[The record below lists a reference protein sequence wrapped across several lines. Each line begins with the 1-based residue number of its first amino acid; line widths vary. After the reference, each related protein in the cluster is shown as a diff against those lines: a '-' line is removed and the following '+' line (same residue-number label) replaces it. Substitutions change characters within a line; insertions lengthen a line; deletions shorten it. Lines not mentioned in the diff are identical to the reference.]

1 MAFVNPFIPPK
12 ETYKRDI
19 LPIPHYVDQAA
30 HYISIETGKPYD
42 VCYAFVKAS
51 LRNPKYG
58 IKIPTIEFLRRQ
70 ENGDRE
76 VEHTSLNSYLIET
89 LKTEEIMAP
98 TLTTYVNPKVKESLL
113 VRYIDGNVKKR
124 GVAKKAM
131 FAAEAEVASLEEE
144 ILKLK
149 DRPEP
154 EVIPF
159 KLKQT
164 AAATRAFFEDIAQRN
179 TKLSNNAISGA
190 HASPSTPLYNQ
201 TSHSTLTSN
210 CRMTSGYGNANN
222 EKLLSGNRHY
232 WCPEVVLNNIVSIVT
247 HTDYDL
253 LNSVMSKHGLHYPSA
268 DEIIDIILYSSDL
281 YWHNREKMQ
290 HITSLV
296 YKLNKY
302 QRAAFAYT
310 GDLYHV
316 MKYNNDFMRDYI
328 RALSTKIEITDK
340 SQYKLD
346 KPAIELVHALPE
358 DIMNLA
364 HQICAKEM
372 KSRGKDYK
380 KMEGTLELDTLVST
394 AFHVADTITK
404 YDDFEKMIMVSDNV
418 PASISHFPT
427 SIRRAALTSDTDS
440 TIFTVQD
447 WVIWDNDGQIK
458 FDDNAVAVAS
468 TMIFLASQAIIHVL
482 ARMSKNAGFADDRMY
497 QVAMKNEFFFPVFVP
512 TNVAKHYYAIMSAQ
526 EGNVYK
532 DYKMEIKG
540 VHLKSS
546 NVPKSIMNE
555 AAQLMEDIARTVASD
570 KKLSIIQIQKR
581 VAKVEH
587 SIYAGLKRGDRMFF
601 RLGEIKNPAGY
612 AKEKEQSPY
621 LYHMF
626 WEECMAPK
634 YGSYGEPPYQVLR
647 VATRLTNPSL
657 TAEWLKEMKDREMAE
672 RIAKWMVKHGK
683 KELPSMQI
691 PIAVTMV
698 HEMPEEVQTAMN
710 ARKIVADLSKVFYLV
725 METLGIHVMTKHQ
738 TKLMSDIYP
747 AE

>member
-30 HYISIETGKPYD
+30 HYLSIETQTPFEE
-42 VCYAFVKAS
+42 CLAFVKQS
-51 LRNPKYG
+51 LRDPKYK
-58 IKIPTIEFLRRQ
+58 IRIPTIEFLRRT

-76 VEHTSLNSYLIET
+76 LEKVSLNNYLIET
-89 LKTEEIMAP
+89 IKSQEIMAP
-98 TLTTYVNPKVKESLL
+98 TLTTYTNPKIKESLL

-149 DRPEP
+149 DAPEP

-210 CRMTSGYGNANN
+210 CRLTSGYGNANN

-232 WCPEVVLNNIVSIVT
+232 WCPEVVLNNIVSIT
-247 HTDYDL
+247 RHTDYPL
-253 LNSVMSKHGLHYPSA
+253 LEAVMNKYGLYYPEPE
-268 DEIIDIILYSSDL
+268 DVIDIILYSSDM
-281 YWHNREKMQ
+281 YWHNREKMNY
-290 HITSLV
+290 ITSLV
-296 YKLNKY
+296 NKLNKY
-302 QRAAFAYT
+302 QRAAFVYT
-310 GDLYHV
+310 GDLFHV
-316 MKYNNDFMRDYI
+316 MKFNDEFMRTYI
-328 RALSTKIEITDK
+328 RSLSTKIEITDK
-340 SQYKLD
+340 SQYKLP
-346 KPAIELVHALPE
+346 KPAIELVHELPE

-380 KMEGTLELDTLVST
+380 KMAGTLELDTLVST
-394 AFHVADTITK
+394 AFHVADVITE
-404 YDDFEKMIMVSDNV
+404 YADFQRFIMVSDNV

-427 SIRRAALTSDTDS
+427 SIRRSALTSDTDS

-447 WVIWDNDGQIK
+447 WVIWDNHGEIK
-458 FDDNAVAVAS
+458 FDDKAVALAS

-482 ARMSKNAGFADDRMY
+482 ARMSKNAGFIDERMY

-546 NVPKSIMNE
+546 NVPKSIMGE
-555 AAQLMEDIARTVASD
+555 ASQLMEDIARTVASD
-570 KKLSIIQIQKR
+570 KKLSIVQIQKR
-581 VAKVEH
+581 IAKQEH
-587 SIYAGLKRGDRMFF
+587 LIYAGLKRGDRMYF

-612 AKEKEQSPY
+612 AKEKEHSPY

-672 RIAKWMVKHGK
+672 RIARWMVKYGK

-691 PIAVTMV
+691 PVAVTLV
-698 HEMPEEVQTAMN
+698 HEMPEEVQSAMN

-725 METLGIHVMTKHQ
+725 METLGVHVMTKHQ

>member
-30 HYISIETGKPYD
+30 HYLSIETQTPFEE
-42 VCYAFVKAS
+42 CLAFVKQS
-51 LRNPKYG
+51 LRDPKYK
-58 IKIPTIEFLRRQ
+58 IRIPTIEFLRRT

-76 VEHTSLNSYLIET
+76 LEKVSLNNYLIET
-89 LKTEEIMAP
+89 IKSQEIMAP
-98 TLTTYVNPKVKESLL
+98 TLTTYTNPKIKESLL

-149 DRPEP
+149 DAPEP

-210 CRMTSGYGNANN
+210 CRLTSGYGNANN

-232 WCPEVVLNNIVSIVT
+232 WCPEVVLNNIVSIT
-247 HTDYDL
+247 RHTDYPL
-253 LNSVMSKHGLHYPSA
+253 LETVMNKYGLYYPEPE
-268 DEIIDIILYSSDL
+268 DVIDIILYSSDL
-281 YWHNREKMQ
+281 YWHNREKMNY
-290 HITSLV
+290 ITSLV
-296 YKLNKY
+296 NKLNKY
-302 QRAAFAYT
+302 QRAAFVYT
-310 GDLYHV
+310 GDLFHV
-316 MKYNNDFMRDYI
+316 MKFNDEFMRTYI
-328 RALSTKIEITDK
+328 RSLSTKIEITDK
-340 SQYKLD
+340 SQYKLP
-346 KPAIELVHALPE
+346 KPAIELVHELPE

-380 KMEGTLELDTLVST
+380 KMAGTLELDTLVST
-394 AFHVADTITK
+394 AFHVADVITE
-404 YDDFEKMIMVSDNV
+404 YADFQRFIMVSDNV

-427 SIRRAALTSDTDS
+427 SIRRSALTSDTDS

-447 WVIWDNDGQIK
+447 WVIWDNHGEIK
-458 FDDNAVAVAS
+458 FDDKAVALAS

-482 ARMSKNAGFADDRMY
+482 ARMSKNAGFIDERMY

-546 NVPKSIMNE
+546 NVPKSIMGE
-555 AAQLMEDIARTVASD
+555 ASQLMEDIARTVASD
-570 KKLSIIQIQKR
+570 KKLSIVQIQKR
-581 VAKVEH
+581 IAKQEH
-587 SIYAGLKRGDRMFF
+587 LIYAGLKRGDRMYF

-612 AKEKEQSPY
+612 AKEKEHSPY

-672 RIAKWMVKHGK
+672 RIARWMVKYGK

-691 PIAVTMV
+691 PVAVTLV
-698 HEMPEEVQTAMN
+698 HEMPEEVQSAMN

-725 METLGIHVMTKHQ
+725 METLGVHVMTKHQ

>member
-30 HYISIETGKPYD
+30 HYLSIETQTPFEE
-42 VCYAFVKAS
+42 CLAFVKQS
-51 LRNPKYG
+51 LRDPKYK
-58 IKIPTIEFLRRQ
+58 IRIPTIEFLRRT

-76 VEHTSLNSYLIET
+76 LEKVSLNNYLIET
-89 LKTEEIMAP
+89 IKSQEIMAP
-98 TLTTYVNPKVKESLL
+98 TLTTYTNPKIKESLL

-149 DRPEP
+149 DAPEP

-210 CRMTSGYGNANN
+210 CRLTSGYGNANN

-232 WCPEVVLNNIVSIVT
+232 WCPEVVLNNIVSIT
-247 HTDYDL
+247 RHTDYPL
-253 LNSVMSKHGLHYPSA
+253 LEAVMNKYGLYYPEPE
-268 DEIIDIILYSSDL
+268 DVIDIILYSSDL
-281 YWHNREKMQ
+281 YWHNREKMNY
-290 HITSLV
+290 ITSLV
-296 YKLNKY
+296 NKLNKY
-302 QRAAFAYT
+302 QRAAFVYT
-310 GDLYHV
+310 GDLFHV
-316 MKYNNDFMRDYI
+316 MKFNDEFMRTYI
-328 RALSTKIEITDK
+328 RSLSTKIEITDK
-340 SQYKLD
+340 SQYKLP
-346 KPAIELVHALPE
+346 KPAIELVHELPE

-380 KMEGTLELDTLVST
+380 KMAGTLELDTLVST
-394 AFHVADTITK
+394 AFHVADVITE
-404 YDDFEKMIMVSDNV
+404 YADFQRFIMVSDNV

-427 SIRRAALTSDTDS
+427 SIRRSALTSDTDS

-447 WVIWDNDGQIK
+447 WVIWDNHGEIK
-458 FDDNAVAVAS
+458 FDDKAVALAS

-482 ARMSKNAGFADDRMY
+482 ARMSKNAGFIDERMY

-546 NVPKSIMNE
+546 NVPKSIMGE
-555 AAQLMEDIARTVASD
+555 ASQLMEDIARTVASD
-570 KKLSIIQIQKR
+570 KKLSIVQIQKR
-581 VAKVEH
+581 IAKQEH
-587 SIYAGLKRGDRMFF
+587 LIYAGLKRGDRMYF

-612 AKEKEQSPY
+612 AKEKEHSPY

-672 RIAKWMVKHGK
+672 RIARWMVKYGK

-691 PIAVTMV
+691 PVAVTLV
-698 HEMPEEVQTAMN
+698 HEMPEEVQSAMN

-725 METLGIHVMTKHQ
+725 METLGVHVMTKHQ

>member
-30 HYISIETGKPYD
+30 HYLSIETQTPFEE
-42 VCYAFVKAS
+42 CLAFVKQS
-51 LRNPKYG
+51 LRDPKYK
-58 IKIPTIEFLRRQ
+58 IRIPTIEFLRRT

-76 VEHTSLNSYLIET
+76 LEKVSLNNYLIET
-89 LKTEEIMAP
+89 IKSQEIMAP
-98 TLTTYVNPKVKESLL
+98 TLTTYTNPKIKESLL

-149 DRPEP
+149 DAPEP

-210 CRMTSGYGNANN
+210 CRLTSGYGNANN

-232 WCPEVVLNNIVSIVT
+232 WCPEVVLNNIVSIT
-247 HTDYDL
+247 RHTDYPL
-253 LNSVMSKHGLHYPSA
+253 LEAVMNKYGLYYPEPE
-268 DEIIDIILYSSDL
+268 DVIDIILYSSDM
-281 YWHNREKMQ
+281 YWHNREKMNY
-290 HITSLV
+290 ITSLV
-296 YKLNKY
+296 NKLNKY
-302 QRAAFAYT
+302 QRAAFVYT
-310 GDLYHV
+310 GDLFHV
-316 MKYNNDFMRDYI
+316 MKFNDEFMRTYI
-328 RALSTKIEITDK
+328 RSLSTKIEITDK
-340 SQYKLD
+340 SQYKLP
-346 KPAIELVHALPE
+346 KSAIELVHELPE

-380 KMEGTLELDTLVST
+380 KMTGTLELDTLVST
-394 AFHVADTITK
+394 AFHVADVITE
-404 YDDFEKMIMVSDNV
+404 YADFQRFIMVSDNV

-427 SIRRAALTSDTDS
+427 SIRRSALTSDTDS

-447 WVIWDNDGQIK
+447 WVIWDNHGEIK
-458 FDDNAVAVAS
+458 FDDKAVALAS

-482 ARMSKNAGFADDRMY
+482 ARMSKNAGFIDERMY

-546 NVPKSIMNE
+546 NVPKSIMGE
-555 AAQLMEDIARTVASD
+555 ASQLMEDIARTVASD
-570 KKLSIIQIQKR
+570 KKLSIVQIQKR
-581 VAKVEH
+581 IAKQEH
-587 SIYAGLKRGDRMFF
+587 LIYAGLKRGDRMYF

-612 AKEKEQSPY
+612 AKEKEHSPY

-672 RIAKWMVKHGK
+672 RIARWMVKYGK

-691 PIAVTMV
+691 PVAVTLV
-698 HEMPEEVQTAMN
+698 HEMPEEVQSAMN

-725 METLGIHVMTKHQ
+725 METLGVHVMTKHQ

>member
-30 HYISIETGKPYD
+30 HYLSIETQTPFEE
-42 VCYAFVKAS
+42 CLAFVKQS
-51 LRNPKYG
+51 LRDPKYK
-58 IKIPTIEFLRRQ
+58 IRIPTIEFLRRT

-76 VEHTSLNSYLIET
+76 LEKVSLNNYLIET
-89 LKTEEIMAP
+89 IKSQEIMAP
-98 TLTTYVNPKVKESLL
+98 TLTTYTNPKIKESLL

-124 GVAKKAM
+124 GVSKKAM

-149 DRPEP
+149 DAPEP

-210 CRMTSGYGNANN
+210 CRLTSGYGNANN

-232 WCPEVVLNNIVSIVT
+232 WCPEVVLNNIVSIT
-247 HTDYDL
+247 RHTDYPL
-253 LNSVMSKHGLHYPSA
+253 LEAVMNKYGLYYPEPE
-268 DEIIDIILYSSDL
+268 DVIDIILYSSDM
-281 YWHNREKMQ
+281 YWHNREKMNY
-290 HITSLV
+290 ITSLV
-296 YKLNKY
+296 NKLNKY
-302 QRAAFAYT
+302 QRAAFVYT
-310 GDLYHV
+310 GDLFHV
-316 MKYNNDFMRDYI
+316 MKFNDEFMRTYI
-328 RALSTKIEITDK
+328 RSLSTKIEITDK
-340 SQYKLD
+340 SQYKLP
-346 KPAIELVHALPE
+346 KPAIELVHELPE

-380 KMEGTLELDTLVST
+380 KMAGTLELDTLVST
-394 AFHVADTITK
+394 AFHVADVITE
-404 YDDFEKMIMVSDNV
+404 YADFQRFIMVSDNV

-427 SIRRAALTSDTDS
+427 SIRRSALTSDTDS

-447 WVIWDNDGQIK
+447 WVIWDNHGEIK
-458 FDDNAVAVAS
+458 FDDKAVALAS

-482 ARMSKNAGFADDRMY
+482 ARMSKNAGFIDERMY

-546 NVPKSIMNE
+546 NVPKSIMGE
-555 AAQLMEDIARTVASD
+555 ASQLMEDIARTVASD
-570 KKLSIIQIQKR
+570 KKLSIVQIQKR
-581 VAKVEH
+581 IAKQEH
-587 SIYAGLKRGDRMFF
+587 LIYAGLKRGDRMYF

-612 AKEKEQSPY
+612 AKEKEHSPY

-672 RIAKWMVKHGK
+672 RIARWMVKYGK

-691 PIAVTMV
+691 PVAVTLV
-698 HEMPEEVQTAMN
+698 HEMPEEVQSAMN

-725 METLGIHVMTKHQ
+725 METLGVHVMTKHQ

>member
-1 MAFVNPFIPPK
+1 MTFVNPFIPSK
-12 ETYKRDI
+12 DTYKRDI

-30 HYISIETGKPYD
+30 HYLNIQTGKPFQE
-42 VCYAFVKAS
+42 CLEFVKSS

-58 IKIPTIEFLRRQ
+58 IRIPTIEFLRRMD
-70 ENGDRE
+70 NGDRE
-76 VEHTSLNSYLIET
+76 LEKVSLNNYLIET
-89 LKTEEIMAP
+89 VKTHEIMAP
-98 TLTTYVNPKVKESLL
+98 TLTTYTNPKIKESIL

-131 FAAEAEVASLEEE
+131 FAAEAEVTSIEEE

-149 DRPEP
+149 DAPEQD
-154 EVIPF
+154 VIPL

-164 AAATRAFFEDIAQRN
+164 AAVTRAFFEDITQRN

-232 WCPEVVLNNIVSIVT
+232 WCPEVVLNNIVSIT
-247 HTDYDL
+247 RHTDYPL
-253 LNSVMSKHGLHYPSA
+253 LETVMNKYGLHYPTA
-268 DEIIDIILYSSDL
+268 EEVIDIILYSSDL

-296 YKLNKY
+296 YNLNKE
-302 QRAAFAYT
+302 QRAAFVYT

-316 MKYNNDFMRDYI
+316 MKFNDEFMRKYI
-328 RALSTKIEITDK
+328 RSLSTKIEITDK
-340 SQYKLD
+340 SQYKLGQ
-346 KPAIELVHALPE
+346 PAIELVHKLPE

-394 AFHVADTITK
+394 AFHVADVITE
-404 YDDFEKMIMVSDNV
+404 YADFQRLVMVSDNV

-427 SIRRAALTSDTDS
+427 SIRRSALTSDTDS

-447 WVIWDNDGQIK
+447 WVIWDNYGTIK
-458 FDDNAVAVAS
+458 FDDKAVALAS

-482 ARMSKNAGFADDRMY
+482 ARMSKNAGFIDERLY

-546 NVPKSIMNE
+546 NVPKSIMGE
-555 AAQLMEDIARTVASD
+555 ASQLMEDIARTVAID
-570 KKLSIIQIQKR
+570 KKLSIIEIQKR
-581 VAKVEH
+581 VAKQEH
-587 SIYAGLKRGDRMFF
+587 LIYAGLKRGDRMYF

-612 AKEKEQSPY
+612 AREKEQSPY

-672 RIAKWMVKHGK
+672 RIAKWMVKYGK

-698 HEMPEEVQTAMN
+698 HEMPEEVQSAMN
-710 ARKIVADLSKVFYLV
+710 ARRIVADLSKVFYLI
-725 METLGIHVMTKHQ
+725 METLGIYVMTKHQ

>member
-1 MAFVNPFIPPK
+1 MTFVNPFIPPK
-12 ETYKRDI
+12 ESYKRDI

-30 HYISIETGKPYD
+30 HYLQIETGKPFEE
-42 VCYAFVKAS
+42 CLAFVKTS
-51 LRNPKYG
+51 LRNPKYE
-58 IKIPTIEFLRRQ
+58 IKIPTIEFLRRT

-76 VEHTSLNSYLIET
+76 LEKVSLNNYLIET
-89 LKTEEIMAP
+89 VKSHEIMAP
-98 TLTTYVNPKVKESLL
+98 TLTTYTNPKIKESLL

-144 ILKLK
+144 ILKLAGK
-149 DRPEP
+149 PQE
-154 EVIPF
+154 EIIPF
-159 KLKQT
+159 KLKQST
-164 AAATRAFFEDIAQRN
+164 AATRAFFEDIAQRN

-210 CRMTSGYGNANN
+210 CRLTSGYGNANN

-232 WCPEVVLNNIVSIVT
+232 WCPEVVLNNIVSITRHV
-247 HTDYDL
+247 DYNL
-253 LNSVMSKHGLHYPSA
+253 LDAVMAKYGLYYPEPE
-268 DEIIDIILYSSDL
+268 DVIDIILYSSDL
-281 YWHNREKMQ
+281 YWHNREKMK

-296 YKLNKY
+296 YKLNKH
-302 QRAAFAYT
+302 QRAAFVYT
-310 GDLYHV
+310 GDLFHV
-316 MKYNNDFMRDYI
+316 MKYNDAFMRKYI
-328 RALSTKIEITDK
+328 TSLSTKIEITDK
-340 SQYKLD
+340 SQYKLE
-346 KPAIELVHALPE
+346 KPAIDLVHSLPE

-380 KMEGTLELDTLVST
+380 KMLGSLELDTLVST
-394 AFHVADTITK
+394 AFHIASVITE
-404 YDDFEKMIMVSDNV
+404 YEDFQKLIMVSDNV

-427 SIRRAALTSDTDS
+427 SIRRSALTSDTDS

-447 WVIWDNDGQIK
+447 WVIWDNHGAIK
-458 FDDNAVAVAS
+458 FDDQAVGVAS

-482 ARMSKNAGFADDRMY
+482 ARMSKNAGFIDDRLY

-546 NVPKSIMNE
+546 NVPKSIMGE
-555 AAQLMEDIARTVASD
+555 ASQLMEDIARTVASGN
-570 KKLSIIQIQKR
+570 KLSIIQIQKR
-581 VAKVEH
+581 VAKQEH
-587 SIYAGLKRGDRMFF
+587 LIYAGLKRGDRMYF

-647 VATRLTNPSL
+647 VSTRLTNPSL

-672 RIAKWMVKHGK
+672 RIARWMVKHGK

-698 HEMPEEVQTAMN
+698 HEMPVEVQTAMN

-725 METLGIHVMTKHQ
+725 METLGVYSMTKHQ

-747 AE
+747 EE